1 VEKKNSLYEN
11 IKKWEEEY
19 NYLHKDIQSL
29 NSELAKIRKEKA
41 DLLAQSLVNELD
53 MKVSGEMYNI
63 HFMNHLE
70 EKKKRKADKMTN
82 KEGIN

>member
-1 VEKKNSLYEN
+1 
-11 IKKWEEEY
+11 
-19 NYLHKDIQSL
+19 
-29 NSELAKIRKEKA
+29 
-41 DLLAQSLVNELD
+41 